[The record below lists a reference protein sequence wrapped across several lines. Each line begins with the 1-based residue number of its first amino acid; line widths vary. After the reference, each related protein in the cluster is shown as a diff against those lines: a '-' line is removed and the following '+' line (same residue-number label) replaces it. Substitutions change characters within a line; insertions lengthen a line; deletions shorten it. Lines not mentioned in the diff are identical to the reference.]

1 MMKIN
6 IRTILFILCTI
17 MMSATAVAQESF
29 SNKVEFDKTIH
40 DFGDVSLADG
50 PLGCSYNIKNISSK
64 PLAIYNVTTTC
75 GCTDVK
81 WTREPLKP
89 GASGKIEVVYSND
102 EGPYPFNKSITV
114 YVSGIDRPITLRL
127 RGIAHAKKKPLED
140 MFPIKSGP
148 LGFKDTK
155 IKCGNIEQGGKRS
168 DSANIA
174 NLSDNPVKVTFSD
187 VSKNLT
193 ISCDPAVIPP
203 RSTAK
208 VKFTVSS
215 DRNLWGKNWYNATP
229 VANGK
234 VCTPLAI
241 WAFTKENFN
250 NITAE
255 EKDKGPRPMLEASTF
270 NFGKIK
276 RGRVIQAEYTIKNT
290 GKTDF
295 KVYKI
300 DSDSNGIETPVIPE
314 IKPKASH
321 TFKINVD
328 TSKLPLGETLVLIT
342 LTTNSP
348 SRPIINIFVTGWLE

>member
-1 MMKIN
+1 MMKID
-6 IRTILFILCTI
+6 IRTILLVLCTI
-17 MMSATAVAQESF
+17 MMSATAAAQESF
-29 SNKVEFDKTIH
+29 ANKVEFDKTIH
-40 DFGDVSLADG
+40 DFGDVSLSDG
-50 PLGCSYNIKNISSK
+50 PIGCSYNIKNISSK

-81 WTREPLKP
+81 WTREPLRP

-102 EGPYPFNKSITV
+102 EGPYPFNKSISV
-114 YVSGIDRPITLRL
+114 YISGIDRPITLRL

-140 MFPIKSGP
+140 MFPVKSGP

-155 IKCGNIEQGGKRS
+155 IKCGNLEQGGRKS
-168 DSANIA
+168 DFANIA
-174 NLSDNPVKVTFSD
+174 NLSDKPVKVTFSN
-187 VSKNLT
+187 VSKNLSIT
-193 ISCDPAVIPP
+193 CVPDVIPP
-203 RSTAK
+203 RSTAQI
-208 VKFTVSS
+208 KFTVSS

-234 VCTPLAI
+234 ACTPLSI

-250 NITAE
+250 NMTAE
-255 EKDKGPRPMLEASTF
+255 EKDKSPRPMLEASTF

-276 RGRVIQAEYTIKNT
+276 RGGVIQAEYTVKNT

-300 DSDSNGIETPVIPE
+300 DSDSNGIEAPVIPAV
-314 IKPKASH
+314 KPKTSH

-342 LTTNSP
+342 LTTNSS